1 MFPRPSMKLL
11 RKLSEKAVEITGCGL
26 AGGLSLNFVG
36 EKEMA
41 AVNEAFV
48 GHSGPTDVICF
59 DYRESKSVLPDD
71 NDGDTVEVEIVIC
84 PAVARRE
91 AQKRAL
97 PYACEVALYLAHG
110 LLHAAGE
117 DDLQPELKRKMR
129 RREKKTMNELEKL
142 FSFEDIFPEPVLTG
156 DNTR

>member
-91 AQKRAL
+91 AHDEAPAPRRAAAAARGR
-97 PYACEVALYLAHG
+97 YADKSFLLFICVWMGWEG
-110 LLHAAGE
+110 LE
-117 DDLQPELKRKMR
+117 
-129 RREKKTMNELEKL
+129 
-142 FSFEDIFPEPVLTG
+142 
-156 DNTR
+156 